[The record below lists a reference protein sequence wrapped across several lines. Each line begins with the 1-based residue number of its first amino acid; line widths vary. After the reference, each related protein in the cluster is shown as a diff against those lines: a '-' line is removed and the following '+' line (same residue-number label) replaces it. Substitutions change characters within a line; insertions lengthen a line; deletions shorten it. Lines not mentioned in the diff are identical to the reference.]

1 MNRHGRGQERE
12 GGSAGL
18 QQETSPGSGSNFYI
32 VPLGLV
38 HLFRRAACANN
49 LQRERMDGTILASV
63 FPYIPTTC
71 RCLWAPKM
79 SLEWVSVELH
89 PFRALHTISIRHLS
103 AAEIK
108 WEIIF

>member
-63 FPYIPTTC
+63 FLYILHVDVCGPPKC
-71 RCLWAPKM
+71 PLSGCLWSCTRFVHYIQ
-79 SLEWVSVELH
+79 SLFDIYQQQKLNG
-89 PFRALHTISIRHLS
+89 R
-103 AAEIK
+103 
-108 WEIIF
+108 